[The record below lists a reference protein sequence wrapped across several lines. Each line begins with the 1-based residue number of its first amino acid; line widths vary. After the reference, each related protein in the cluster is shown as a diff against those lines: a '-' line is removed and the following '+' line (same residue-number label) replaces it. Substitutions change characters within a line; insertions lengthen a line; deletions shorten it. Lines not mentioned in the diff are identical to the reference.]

1 MLIFLKKNDANH
13 TNIHPTS
20 QGMLMKKAILLL
32 NMGGP
37 NNLDEVKMFLENM
50 FNDNRIISAP
60 KPIRWLIS
68 KLIIWK
74 RLNEAKHNYAKLGGK
89 SPLIKHTDELIKALS
104 KEVDAS
110 VHAVMRYTPPFAL
123 DVLQKLKN
131 TDEIYA
137 IPLYPQHSSTTTL
150 SSLDDLYRA
159 SNKLGLT
166 DKIKTVS
173 SYHSHPLY
181 IKSIVERIKEALDNG
196 EASEFELLFS
206 AHGLPQK
213 VVDKG
218 DLYQQHIRYT
228 LFHVRKMM
236 LNCGMSFAKT
246 HLAYQ
251 SRLGPVEWLRP
262 YIDDKLHEFGGK
274 KVIVFP
280 IAFTLDNS
288 ETEFEL
294 DIQYRELAD
303 KIGIADY
310 RVAKAPN
317 SHPDFVACLAD
328 LYKRMGK

>member
-1 MLIFLKKNDANH
+1 
-13 TNIHPTS
+13 
-20 QGMLMKKAILLL
+20 
-32 NMGGP
+32 
-37 NNLDEVKMFLENM
+37 
-50 FNDNRIISAP
+50 
-60 KPIRWLIS
+60 
-68 KLIIWK
+68 
-74 RLNEAKHNYAKLGGK
+74 
-89 SPLIKHTDELIKALS
+89 
-104 KEVDAS
+104 
-110 VHAVMRYTPPFAL
+110 L

-181 IKSIVERIKEALDNG
+181 IKSIVERIKEALNNDS
-196 EASEFELLFS
+196 ASEFELLFS

-213 VVDKG
+213 IIDKG

-228 LFHVRKMM
+228 LFYVRKMM
-236 LNCGMSFAKT
+236 INRGMNFAKT

-262 YIDDKLHEFGGK
+262 YMDEKLHEFNDK
-274 KVIVFP
+274 KIIVFP

-294 DIQYRELAD
+294 DIEYRELAHE
-303 KIGIADY
+303 IGITDY

-317 SHPDFVACLAD
+317 SHRDFVACLVD
-328 LYKRMGK
+328 LYRGMNEEQK

>member
-1 MLIFLKKNDANH
+1 
-13 TNIHPTS
+13 
-20 QGMLMKKAILLL
+20 MKKAILLL

-37 NNLDEVKMFLENM
+37 NNLDEVKVFLENM
-50 FNDNRIISAP
+50 FNDHRIIYAP

-74 RLNEAKHNYAKLGGK
+74 RLDEAKGNYTKLGGK
-89 SPLIKHTDELIKALS
+89 SPLIKYTNELVEALS
-104 KEVDAS
+104 KKVDAD
-110 VHAVMRYTPPFAL
+110 VYAVMRYTPPFAL
-123 DVLQKLKN
+123 DVLQKLQN

-159 SNKLGLT
+159 SNKLGIT
-166 DKIKTVS
+166 DKIKTIS
-173 SYHSHPLY
+173 SYHSHPFY
-181 IKSIVERIKEALDNG
+181 IKSIVERIKEALNDDN
-196 EASEFELLFS
+196 AKEFELLFS

-213 VVDKG
+213 IVNKG

-228 LFHVRKMM
+228 LFYVRKM
-236 LNCGMSFAKT
+236 LLSIGMNFAAS

-262 YIDDKLHEFGGK
+262 YMDEKLREFGGK

-294 DIQYRELAD
+294 DIEYRHLANE
-303 KIGIADY
+303 IGIADY

-328 LYKRMGK
+328 LYKEMQE